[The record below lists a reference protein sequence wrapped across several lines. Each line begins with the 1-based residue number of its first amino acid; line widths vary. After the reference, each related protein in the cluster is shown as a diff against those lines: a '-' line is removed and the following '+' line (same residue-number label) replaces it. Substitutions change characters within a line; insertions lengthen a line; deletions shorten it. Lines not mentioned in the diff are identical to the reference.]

1 MPSRSRVRGLAAVL
15 HSLKFLES
23 GEHEINY
30 VVAADDDDQA
40 TIDFVNGEIPNH
52 KGLRLRVGPRDTTL
66 GGLINKTANEN
77 PADVYLVIN
86 DDILV
91 LSYQWDKTIAEAVE
105 KTPYGVFWWKNATPE
120 EVLFPIVTEAWRA
133 ASGGIFTDHYPF
145 WYDDLCLTELW
156 MMTTSQENIV
166 LPVYVCDR
174 PRTVTH
180 RMRDL
185 VFWQEVYKKTRV
197 LRVQKAHEM
206 AEKLGLEKPQAA
218 LQIGLLMQNHMKR
231 VSDEW
236 IQSIENMQGDPAS
249 PDQAYLDAKKRAEDL
264 IANLDYL
271 KAA

>member
-1 MPSRSRVRGLAAVL
+1 MPSRSRTRGLAAVL
-15 HSLKFLES
+15 HSMKFLAS
-23 GEHEINY
+23 GQNEINY
-30 VVAADDDDQA
+30 IVAADDDDQA
-40 TIDFVNGEIPNH
+40 TIDFVTSEIPNH
-52 KGLRLRVGPRDTTL
+52 KGLKLRVGKRNRTL
-66 GGLINKTANEN
+66 GGLINQVAEEN

-91 LSYQWDKTIAEAVE
+91 LSYEWDKVIAEAVE
-105 KTPYGVFWWKNATPE
+105 ETPYGVFWWKNATPE
-120 EVLFPIVTEAWRA
+120 EVLFPIVTEAWRK

-156 MMTTSQENIV
+156 MMVTSKENIV
-166 LPVYVCDR
+166 LPIYVCDR

-180 RMRDL
+180 RMREL
-185 VFWQEVYKKTRV
+185 VFWQEVYKKTRT
-197 LRVQKAHEM
+197 LRVQKAHDM
-206 AEKLGLEKPQAA
+206 ADALGLEPPQAA

-236 IQSIENMQGDPAS
+236 IQAIENTQGDPAP
-249 PDQAYLDAKKRAEDL
+249 PDQAYLDAKARAEEL